1 MLASQNQ
8 QLERANSRWE
18 IENAQLQKDI
28 YDQTILR
35 KEHET
40 EYIKQRNLA
49 EHANSLVQRVRQGFF
64 A

>member
-1 MLASQNQ
+1 MEQAYRDKVEIEMLANQKQ

-18 IENAQLQKDI
+18 IENTQLQKDI

-35 KEHET
+35 KEHEA

-49 EHANSLVQRVRQGFF
+49 EHA
-64 A
+64 